1 MTPPPFTSRVN
12 EKKMTDWLSPD
23 AVPEQ
28 SELDKRD
35 PRNPD
40 DLENKRGKNMK
51 PKVTGTWWRWGG
63 GKSEASSDSSVESVR
78 T

>member
-1 MTPPPFTSRVN
+1 
-12 EKKMTDWLSPD
+12 MTDWLSPD

-40 DLENKRGKNMK
+40 NLDNKREKYTTKSHRDVVEVGEE
-51 PKVTGTWWRWGG
+51 RWQ
-63 GKSEASSDSSVESVR
+63 SRSQFTDSPGESVKI
-78 T
+78 